1 MSTWSR
7 QKYSY
12 SHFSTSPHSLK
23 CSYSPTPHAFDTPN
37 SREDCSEERD
47 FIILSN
53 GTERMCFSRRL
64 PLSLFSYQVP
74 PRWRDPSK
82 RNVHLPVSSK
92 AAGLL
97 PVPSKWGHCCCSLL
111 SCSRGA
117 SYQAEA
123 NEINH
128 QCSWINEALGV
139 LLASL
144 IAQLVKNLF
153 AMQEPPVQFLGLEDP
168 LEKG

>member
-97 PVPSKWGHCCCSLL
+97 PVPRKSGHCCCSLL

-117 SYQAEA
+117 SYQGWGKWEKSPVFL
-123 NEINH
+123 NKWMRNWEIV
-128 QCSWINEALGV
+128 IGPYT
-139 LLASL
+139 LLHY
-144 IAQLVKNLF
+144 V
-153 AMQEPPVQFLGLEDP
+153 
-168 LEKG
+168 